1 MIIDSHG
8 HLVPPALLQAMKDN
22 RSSFPTVKMV
32 EEAGSLAFAFA
43 GGKPT
48 RPVSKPLSDI
58 PARLKWMDANKIE
71 KQVVAGWVD
80 SFGYE
85 IKGGEGIAWSELIN
99 DALWQAAKEF
109 PRFIPLATVPL
120 GSGADAAKVL
130 RDVRSRGFAG
140 VMIGTLPRGVGSVLD
155 TEDLKPFWEAADETA
170 AVVHIH
176 PSFDAGD
183 HRVHDYGMA
192 NGVGRV
198 TDAMVALSRLIY
210 SGHLERYKN
219 AKFVVAMG
227 GAGVPFIVGRLR
239 KNAQITKG
247 VGDPDVAL
255 KHLYVDTVV
264 HDPRVLRF
272 VAEILGK
279 DRIMMGTD
287 MPFPIGDEKPL
298 DIVSA
303 AGFSGADAE
312 WINGGL
318 AAKLFNIK

>member
-22 RSSFPTVKMV
+22 QSSFPSIKMI
-32 EEAGSLAFAFA
+32 EDGGSLAFAFA

-58 PARLKWMDANKIE
+58 AARLAWMDANKIA
-71 KQVVAGWVD
+71 KQVVGGWVD

-85 IKGGEGIAWSELIN
+85 IGGSEGIAWSELIN
-99 DALWQAAKEF
+99 DALLQASKEQ
-109 PRFIPLATVPL
+109 PRFVPLATVPL
-120 GSGADAAKVL
+120 QSGPIAAKVL
-130 RDVRSRGFAG
+130 RDARSRGFPG
-140 VMIGTLPRGVGSVLD
+140 IMIGTLPRGVGSVLD
-155 TEDLKPFWEAADETA
+155 TEDLKPFWEAAHDTG

-183 HRVHDYGMA
+183 HRVHDYGLA
-192 NGVGRV
+192 NGVGRI
-198 TDAMVALSRLIY
+198 TDAMVALSRLIC

-219 AKFVVAMG
+219 AKVVVAMG
-227 GAGVPFIVGRLR
+227 GAGVPFIIGRLR
-239 KNAQITKG
+239 KNAAITKG
-247 VGDPDVAL
+247 IGDPDTAL
-255 KHLYVDTVV
+255 KYLYVDTIV

-272 VAEILGK
+272 VAEIVGK

-287 MPFPIGDEKPL
+287 MPFPIGDDKPL

-318 AAKLFNIK
+318 AAKLFGIK